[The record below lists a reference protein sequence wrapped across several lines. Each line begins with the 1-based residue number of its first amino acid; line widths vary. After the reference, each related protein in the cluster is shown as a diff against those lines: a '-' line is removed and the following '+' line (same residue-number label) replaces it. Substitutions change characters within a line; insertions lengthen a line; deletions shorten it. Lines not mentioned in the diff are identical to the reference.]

1 MGYFCNLWLLVFTH
15 IYIVHIM
22 QLIVQEDTTDVQVI
36 LPYTYVELHAHCCC
50 CSLMQQRERF
60 DWREV
65 PLTMK
70 GVW

>member
-1 MGYFCNLWLLVFTH
+1 M
-15 IYIVHIM
+15 
-22 QLIVQEDTTDVQVI
+22 VQEDTTDVQVI
-36 LPYTYVELHAHCCC
+36 LPYMYVELHAHCYC

-70 GVW
+70 GVCCEVASVTESGENWESSLLTR